1 MRSYFPAACWAL
13 AMMVL
18 AVLARF
24 GFVDR
29 DAAATLLLVM
39 PILAFVSIQ
48 RGPRC
53 TLSSRSA

>member
-1 MRSYFPAACWAL
+1 MRLDLPAACWGL

-18 AVLARF
+18 AVLTRF
-24 GFVDR
+24 GFVDH

-39 PILAFVSIQ
+39 PILAFISIQ
-48 RGPRC
+48 RGRHC